1 LPPSL
6 RSICAKCW
14 AIRRRT
20 LTIAL
25 TPLPRDGTITPERS
39 ERVDFA
45 EPILT
50 AVAEIVVLGPAAP
63 PIENFD
69 DLAKTVVHV
78 RRSSSYYEH
87 LALNARRLTE
97 GVMPVAVVEA
107 DENLEDGD
115 LIELVDVGVIPAV
128 IVDSHTA
135 NLWAKIFE
143 RVTLRPDLVVNE
155 EGQIAWAMR
164 KESPQLM
171 AAVNGFMDQARK
183 GTALGNTLFKR
194 YLVDADRV
202 RNALA
207 PGEDARFVETI
218 GFIRSH
224 AATYDFDSVLIAA
237 QGYQES
243 HLDQTKRS
251 PAGAIGIMQILPTTA
266 RDPNVGIPD
275 IHIAERNIEA
285 GVKYLGF
292 LRDRYFSDPLISP
305 LDRTL
310 FSFAAYN
317 AGPGNIANARKR
329 AAKMG
334 LDPAVWFNSVELA
347 AARVISREP
356 VI

>member
-143 RVTLRPDLVVNE
+143 R
-155 EGQIAWAMR
+155 
-164 KESPQLM
+164 
-171 AAVNGFMDQARK
+171 ARC
-183 GTALGNTLFKR
+183 
-194 YLVDADRV
+194 
-202 RNALA
+202 
-207 PGEDARFVETI
+207 
-218 GFIRSH
+218 
-224 AATYDFDSVLIAA
+224 VLISSSTRRA
-237 QGYQES
+237 
-243 HLDQTKRS
+243 RS
-251 PAGAIGIMQILPTTA
+251 LGRCA
-266 RDPNVGIPD
+266 RNR
-275 IHIAERNIEA
+275 RN
-285 GVKYLGF
+285 
-292 LRDRYFSDPLISP
+292 
-305 LDRTL
+305 
-310 FSFAAYN
+310 
-317 AGPGNIANARKR
+317 
-329 AAKMG
+329 
-334 LDPAVWFNSVELA
+334 
-347 AARVISREP
+347 
-356 VI
+356 